1 MKRLAL
7 KLPTTAFWL
16 TSVMFASVMFASVMF
31 ADASV
36 SAQEFTPEQITKFR
50 ALLKQATSH
59 HDQKSYDK
67 SNAVYEEFLK
77 LLPNADLDIN
87 RATVLF
93 RMGGNYALLGKKE
106 KALETLEKAVSKGFW
121 DTRQLQG
128 SRDLAALRGSDGFDE
143 LLKKSRAALGSVA
156 FGLKDIHG
164 KELKKKDY
172 EGKVL
177 VIDVWGTWCGP
188 CRMEIPHFVKLQKTY
203 KDQGLAII
211 GLTWERRAPDATL
224 TKHVASFAKQY
235 GINYPLVMIEQSRLS
250 LMPGVDGFPTTF
262 FVGRDGTV
270 RDRVVG
276 ARPYEDLRAR
286 VTRLLKEKAP
296 GKVVAGD

>member
-1 MKRLAL
+1 MNRLVL
-7 KLPTTAFWL
+7 NLPTSVIWL
-16 TSVMFASVMFASVMF
+16 TSLLCAGS
-31 ADASV
+31 SV
-36 SAQEFTPEQITKFR
+36 SAQEFTPEQIAKLRELFE
-50 ALLKQATSH
+50 QGSSH
-59 HDQKSYDK
+59 YEQKSYEK
-67 SNAVYEEFLK
+67 SNASYEELLK
-77 LLPNADLDIN
+77 LLPSADLEIN
-87 RATVLF
+87 HAMVLF
-93 RMGGNYALLGKKE
+93 RIGSNYALLGKQD
-106 KALETLEKAVSKGFW
+106 KAFETLEKAVSKGFW
-121 DTRQLQG
+121 DTRQLQ
-128 SRDLAALRGSDGFDE
+128 SSKDLASLRGSDGFDD

-156 FGLKDIHG
+156 FGLKDING

-172 EGKVL
+172 EGKVI
-177 VIDVWGTWCGP
+177 VIDVWGTWCPP

-211 GLTWERRAPDATL
+211 GLTWERRAPDAFL

-270 RDRVVG
+270 RDKAVG
-276 ARPYEDLRAR
+276 LHPYEDLRAR

-296 GKVVAGD
+296 EKAVAGD

>member
-1 MKRLAL
+1 MNRLVL
-7 KLPTTAFWL
+7 SLL
-16 TSVMFASVMFASVMF
+16 TSVLCAAS
-31 ADASV
+31 SV
-36 SAQEFTPEQITKFR
+36 SAQEFTPEQLAKLQEVF
-50 ALLKQATSH
+50 KEGSSH
-59 HDQKSYDK
+59 YEQKSYAK
-67 SNAVYEEFLK
+67 SNASYEELLK
-77 LLPNADLDIN
+77 LLPSADLDIN
-87 RATVLF
+87 TAMVLF
-93 RMGGNYALLGKKE
+93 RIGANYALLGKKE
-106 KALETLEKAVSKGFW
+106 KAFETLEKAVSKGFW
-121 DTRQLQG
+121 DTRSLQ
-128 SRDLAALRGSDGFDE
+128 SSPDLASLRGSGGFDD

-177 VIDVWGTWCGP
+177 VIDVWGTWCPP

-224 TKHVASFAKQY
+224 TKHVASFASQY
-235 GINYPLVMIEQSRLS
+235 GINYPLVMIEQSRLN
-250 LMPGVDGFPTTF
+250 LIPGVDGYPTTF

-270 RDRVVG
+270 REKAVG
-276 ARPYEDLRAR
+276 YHPYADLRAR

-296 GKVVAGD
+296 GKAVAGN